1 MRKALLVGSC
11 SVLLIIGT
19 LGAIAFASPPRVA
32 GPEDFTLISVH
43 AHFKQ
48 SDIGRSGVSA
58 GDVLTFDADVMDAD
72 QTELL
77 GRQDGQCIFTRVV
90 DGEDRFE
97 VCVLSFLLEDGAL
110 TVEGTFD
117 QREDVNTFA
126 VTGGTG
132 VYTGARGQVM
142 ADFSQGFEFAF
153 DLLP

>member
-1 MRKALLVGSC
+1 MRKVLLVGGC
-11 SVLLIIGT
+11 SLLLIVGT
-19 LGAIAFASPPRVA
+19 LGAIAFASPTRAA

-58 GDVLTFDADVMDAD
+58 GDVLTFDADVMNAD
-72 QTELL
+72 ESELL
-77 GRQDGQCIFTRVV
+77 GRQDGECIFTRVV
-90 DGEDRFE
+90 GGEDRFE
-97 VCVLSFLLEDGAL
+97 VCVLSFLLEGGGL

-117 QREDVNTFA
+117 QREAVNTFT

-132 VYTGARGQVM
+132 VYMGARGQVM

-153 DLLP
+153 DLIP